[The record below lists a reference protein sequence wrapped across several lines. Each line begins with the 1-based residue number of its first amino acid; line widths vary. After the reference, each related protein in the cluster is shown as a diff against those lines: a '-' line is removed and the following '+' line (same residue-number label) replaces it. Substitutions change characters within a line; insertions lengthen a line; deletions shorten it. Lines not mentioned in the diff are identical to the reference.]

1 MLSLRHA
8 LILWAVVL
16 LRTTQVSANPAQ
28 ANLGHGTALKSHGS
42 GELGAPGFR
51 QVDHLL
57 KSLFEMRELE
67 PGGISAPLAH
77 PRVPTLGSSA
87 DMPSLRVIGTQT
99 MLANDHGAR
108 DIRLSGLHSK
118 FSRIVPEENAPPL
131 GANMPGLPTFDG
143 RNVLSHDQPGLH
155 SRVVPEANRNVEV
168 PVPLSEEPQFNEKK
182 YDFVRELH
190 KQMKMREENRL

>member
-1 MLSLRHA
+1 MLSLRHSM
-8 LILWAVVL
+8 LLWAVVL

-28 ANLGHGTALKSHGS
+28 ANLGHGTELKMAGASHGS
-42 GELGAPGFR
+42 GELGAPGPR

-108 DIRLSGLHSK
+108 DVRLSGLHSK
-118 FSRIVPEENAPPL
+118 FSRVVPDERPAPL
-131 GANMPGLPTFDG
+131 GEFRDL
-143 RNVLSHDQPGLH
+143 
-155 SRVVPEANRNVEV
+155 EA
-168 PVPLSEEPQFNEKK
+168 PVPLSEEPQFSETK

-190 KQMKMREENRL
+190 KQMKMREETRL